1 MAFKMKKFSGFK
13 TVGENIK
20 KVSKKVATKVAT
32 DKIKKQL
39 VKRGLKTA
47 AKAIPIISAATTAYG
62 VGKTL
67 QKKEVG
73 QKAVENIKKKGSSRS
88 QFLVKI

>member
-13 TVGENIK
+13 SVGENIK
-20 KVSKKVATKVAT
+20 KISKKAATKVAA

-39 VKRGLKTA
+39 VKKGLKTM
-47 AKAIPIISAATTAYG
+47 AKAIPIASAATTAYS

-67 QKKEVG
+67 QEKEVG
-73 QKAVENIKKKGSSRS
+73 QKAVENMKKKGSSRS
-88 QFLVKI
+88 QFLGKI

>member
-13 TVGENIK
+13 SVCENIK

-47 AKAIPIISAATTAYG
+47 AKAIPIVSAATTAYS
-62 VGKTL
+62 VGKKL
-67 QKKEVG
+67 QEKEVG
-73 QKAVENIKKKGSSRS
+73 QKTVENMKKKGNNRNK
-88 QFLVKI
+88 FLGKI

>member
-13 TVGENIK
+13 SVGENIK

-47 AKAIPIISAATTAYG
+47 AKAIPIIGAATTAYS

-67 QKKEVG
+67 QEKKVG
-73 QKAVENIKKKGSSRS
+73 QKAVENMKKKGSNRS
-88 QFLVKI
+88 QFLGKI